1 MRIAECGRRRP
12 VVRPGA
18 ARGFVPLWAAR
29 TGLGTTGAGLGTTGP
44 TPEEI
49 GRGQRPRAP
58 VRRPRQNHRLARTS
72 EFVRRRNLRSDT
84 SIRTTDAV
92 ATEAARGVA
101 RRMVS
106 YLRRGLNGPSLAIP
120 RRSEVPPQQL
130 GWPTHSV
137 ASRCA
142 LTRRTGPWTGLENES
157 RECPRF
163 NT

>member
-18 ARGFVPLWAAR
+18 ARGFVRVGAAR
-29 TGLGTTGAGLGTTGP
+29 AGLGTTGAGLGTTGP

-49 GRGQRPRAP
+49 GRRQRPRAP
-58 VRRPRQNHRLARTS
+58 VRRPRQNHRLARRT

-101 RRMVS
+101 GRTVS
-106 YLRRGLNGPSLAIP
+106 YLHRGPHAPSLAIL
-120 RRSEVPPQQL
+120 RRSEVPL
-130 GWPTHSV
+130 N
-137 ASRCA
+137 
-142 LTRRTGPWTGLENES
+142 RRPADSLCGQPVRPNSENRPMDRP
-157 RECPRF
+157 RERIQRMPPI
-163 NT
+163 

>member
-18 ARGFVPLWAAR
+18 ARGFVRVGVAPA
-29 TGLGTTGAGLGTTGP
+29 GLGTTGAGLGTTGP

-58 VRRPRQNHRLARTS
+58 VRRPRQNHRLAPTS

-84 SIRTTDAV
+84 SIRTTDAA

-101 RRMVS
+101 GRTVN
-106 YLRRGLNGPSLAIP
+106 YLRRGPNAPSLAILREVRCP
-120 RRSEVPPQQL
+120 STDGRR
-130 GWPTHSV
+130 THSV

-142 LTRRTGPWTGLENES
+142 QTRRTGPWTAPESES
-157 RECPRF
+157 RERPPI
-163 NT
+163 